1 MSATLPP
8 VVDAWRMVT
17 ARRCFEGEL
26 GLTEFHR
33 LRGSL
38 LDAEGECRFGLE
50 FGRDAQD
57 QPFVDVH
64 VLARL
69 PLQCQRTLAR
79 YLQVVEINQRLGLI
93 TTEAQE
99 AALLEGVE
107 PLLVP
112 DSAELR
118 LVELI
123 EDELILALPV
133 VPIDPDSTEPDAGW
147 NSEGADIEIED
158 EKPHPFAA
166 LARLK
171 EKLKQ

>member
-26 GLTEFHR
+26 KLAKFSR
-33 LRGSL
+33 LRSSL
-38 LDAEGECRFGLE
+38 VDTEGECRFGIE
-50 FGRDAQD
+50 FGRDELHQA
-57 QPFVDVH
+57 FVDVS
-64 VLARL
+64 VRARL

-79 YLQVVEINQRLGLI
+79 YLHTVEVHQRLGLV
-93 TTEAQE
+93 TAEAQE
-99 AALLEGVE
+99 AALPEEVE

-112 DSAELR
+112 ESGELR
-118 LVELI
+118 PLDVI

-133 VPIDPDSTEPDAGW
+133 VPIDPDSTEPDLGW
-147 NSEGADIEIED
+147 DGDEVEDED

-166 LARLK
+166 LAGLK

>member
-26 GLTEFHR
+26 DLAKLAR

-38 LDAEGECRFGLE
+38 VDTEGECRFGLE
-50 FGRDAQD
+50 FGRDDFDRA
-57 QPFVDVH
+57 FVDVS
-64 VLARL
+64 VRARL
-69 PLQCQRTLAR
+69 PMQCQRTLAR
-79 YLQVVEINQRLGLI
+79 YLHTVDVRQRLGLI
-93 TTEAQE
+93 TSEAQE
-99 AALLEGVE
+99 AGLPEGVE
-107 PLLVP
+107 PLLVT
-112 DSAELR
+112 DSGELR
-118 LVELI
+118 PVELI

-133 VPIDPDSTEPDAGW
+133 VPIDPDSTEPDLGW
-147 NSEGADIEIED
+147 NGEEEVAED

-166 LARLK
+166 LAGLK